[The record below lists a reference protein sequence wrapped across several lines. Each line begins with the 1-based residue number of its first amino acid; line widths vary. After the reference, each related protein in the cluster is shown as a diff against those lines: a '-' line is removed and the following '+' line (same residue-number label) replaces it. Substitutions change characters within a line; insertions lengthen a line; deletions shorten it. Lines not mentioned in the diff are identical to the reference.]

1 MFERVWLDA
10 NLDPLFNVVSMFLLL
25 CIKFDRNSN
34 VYLNILVINK
44 TLKNY
49 KSFLDGDYSFSFLA
63 LFFKIDRSRDIWK
76 FDSRSLN
83 SE

>member
-10 NLDPLFNVVSMFLLL
+10 NLDPRFNVVSMFLLL

-44 TLKNY
+44 TLKIINHFSTGIIHFPFLHCFS
-49 KSFLDGDYSFSFLA
+49 KSIDLA
-63 LFFKIDRSRDIWK
+63 VFE
-76 FDSRSLN
+76 SLVQKV
-83 SE
+83 

>member
-49 KSFLDGDYSFSFLA
+49 KSFLDGDYSFSLHCFSKSIDLA
-63 LFFKIDRSRDIWK
+63 IFE
-76 FDSRSLN
+76 SLIQ
-83 SE
+83 EV